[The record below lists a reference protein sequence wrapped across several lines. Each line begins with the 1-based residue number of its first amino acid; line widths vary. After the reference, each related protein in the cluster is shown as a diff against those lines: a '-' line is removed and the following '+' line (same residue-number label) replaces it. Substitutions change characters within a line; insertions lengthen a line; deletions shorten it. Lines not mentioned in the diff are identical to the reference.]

1 MQITLEI
8 DEKTVEQIDAV
19 AKGFHKSRLQ
29 YINENLQKSLQRDL
43 ARKGKLSEE
52 VVGEMYAEAY
62 RKHPVKPD
70 EFEIE
75 DEQME
80 EFWNQI

>member
-1 MQITLEI
+1 MQITIEL
-8 DEKTVEQIDAV
+8 DEKTIAQIDSV
-19 AKGFHKSRLQ
+19 ANDFKKGRLQ
-29 YINENLQKSLQRDL
+29 YINESVQKNLQKDL
-43 ARKGKLSEE
+43 RKRKYSE
-52 VVGEMYAEAY
+52 GEISRMYKDACE
-62 RKHPVKPD
+62 KFPVQPD

>member
-8 DEKTVEQIDAV
+8 DDKTIAQIDEV
-19 AKGFHKSRLQ
+19 AEGFHKSRLQ
-29 YINENLQKSLQRDL
+29 YINENLQKFLQRDL
-43 ARKGKLSEE
+43 ARKKKLSDEE
-52 VVGEMYAEAY
+52 VKQMYTEAY
-62 RKHPVKPD
+62 EKNPVHPD

-80 EFWNQI
+80 EFWNQV

>member
-8 DEKTVEQIDAV
+8 DDQTIAQIDEV
-19 AKGFHKSRLQ
+19 ANDFHKSRLQ
-29 YINENLQKSLQRDL
+29 YINENLHSSLRRDL
-43 ARKGKLSEE
+43 ARKGKLTGDE
-52 VVGEMYAEAY
+52 VERMYAEAY
-62 RKHPVKPD
+62 QKNPVQPD

-80 EFWNQI
+80 EFWKQV